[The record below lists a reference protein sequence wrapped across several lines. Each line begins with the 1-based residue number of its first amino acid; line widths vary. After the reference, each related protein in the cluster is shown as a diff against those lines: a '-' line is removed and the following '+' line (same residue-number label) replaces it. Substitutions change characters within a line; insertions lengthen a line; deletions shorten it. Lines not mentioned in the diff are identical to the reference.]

1 MEFARALY
9 SVGDCCVYVCTIQF
23 NPSCISTEE
32 GFSSPYS
39 ATPVEGSCGY
49 KCTLLSFCV
58 IPDPCFVFIFEA
70 GIDAWCLFDSGT
82 RGQWPIIFSKQCNFL
97 MGENGMENLK
107 WGSFHVYVYVHRL
120 FVRKVFLTKSFHV
133 KKLQR
138 FPSYSKCKHRT
149 RMLFG
154 SHAYFIIYFS
164 LCTRRCM
171 KTWNGWGRSGVN
183 ANCGEHCTAR
193 ESIAH
198 GLIIKAINYA
208 IASTVAGH
216 IWVKWK
222 MKTRLRC
229 RSQFKVRF
237 FFFGVENVCGLMC
250 CVGWT
255 EAQTFSTAV
264 VVKFSFFFSSWNG
277 PGWEEPGFVEVDPR
291 DSPFFHEYQSN
302 LSFALAW
309 KFLRFFIVISRKT
322 SFLMAK
328 KAIWSSMARRKHHSS
343 STLT

>member
-1 MEFARALY
+1 MFMFMCLDY
-9 SVGDCCVYVCTIQF
+9 SC
-23 NPSCISTEE
+23 E
-32 GFSSPYS
+32 
-39 ATPVEGSCGY
+39 
-49 KCTLLSFCV
+49 KCS
-58 IPDPCFVFIFEA
+58 
-70 GIDAWCLFDSGT
+70 W
-82 RGQWPIIFSKQCNFL
+82 
-97 MGENGMENLK
+97 
-107 WGSFHVYVYVHRL
+107 
-120 FVRKVFLTKSFHV
+120 RKVSMWKSSNV
-133 KKLQR
+133 

-237 FFFGVENVCGLMC
+237 FFGSKMFVVWC
-250 CVGWT
+250 
-255 EAQTFSTAV
+255 AV
-264 VVKFSFFFSSWNG
+264 WGGRKLKHFALRLLWSFPFSFHHEMAPDGKNLDLLKST
-277 PGWEEPGFVEVDPR
+277 PETAL
-291 DSPFFHEYQSN
+291 FFHEYQSS

-343 STLT
+343 LTLT